1 MAGTNFLERFRPL
14 GAPGA
19 ATVGAQ
25 ASDDLGSAAELAPI
39 FAALA
44 PAVAECETIVVAAH
58 HEADAHLVHARE
70 RAAAI
75 RARARADVGA
85 GQARAAARVLG
96 EATARAICQP
106 WATTPPADGW
116 GTGWRD
122 EAMRATRRG
131 TVRSLSPTVTSSAR
145 V

>member
-25 ASDDLGSAAELAPI
+25 ASDDLGSAAELAPV

-44 PAVAECETIVVAAH
+44 PTVAERETIVAAAH

-85 GQARAAARVLG
+85 EQARAAARVL
-96 EATARAICQP
+96 EESTARDA
-106 WATTPPADGW
+106 ATL
-116 GTGWRD
+116 
-122 EAMRATRRG
+122 EAAAAAAAETRRTG
-131 TVRSLSPTVTSSAR
+131 TLRVDALADAVLGHLLSDVLGEP
-145 V
+145 